1 MQNLFD
7 AIPKKMPKELIETI
21 AGNENVRIERIVSH
35 GHYSE
40 EGFWY
45 DQERDEFI
53 VLLEGEAELEFE
65 DSLVQLKRGDC
76 LTIKA
81 HQRHRVKWT
90 IPGSSTIWLAV
101 HYDDMLLRAPKTE
114 EYL

>member
-7 AIPKKMPKELIETI
+7 AIPEKLPKELIEVI
-21 AGNENVRIERIVSH
+21 AASGDVRIERIVSQ
-35 GHYSE
+35 GHSSP

-45 DQERDEFI
+45 DQDQDEFLL
-53 VLLEGEAELEFE
+53 LLEGEAELEFE
-65 DSLVQLKRGDC
+65 DDLMHLKRGDC

-90 IPGSSTIWLAV
+90 TPGSATIWLAI
-101 HYDDMLLRAPKTE
+101 HYDDHRGNALKNS
-114 EYL
+114 